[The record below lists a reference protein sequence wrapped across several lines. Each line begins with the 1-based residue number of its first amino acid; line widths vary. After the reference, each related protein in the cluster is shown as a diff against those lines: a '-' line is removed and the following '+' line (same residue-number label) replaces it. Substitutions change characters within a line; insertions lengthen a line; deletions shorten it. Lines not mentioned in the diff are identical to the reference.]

1 MNRIK
6 QNRAEKHQPIS
17 ETQSLAL
24 DLQHGMSKSP
34 TTDES
39 EDIRT
44 LHKFGYAQELARVL
58 GGFSNFAISFAIIG
72 ILLGGVT
79 SFQVG
84 FCSVGGASI
93 GLGWPLVC
101 LFSLCVAATMGQIA
115 SAFPTAGGLY
125 HWAAILGGRGWGWV
139 TAWFNLAGLATLLAA
154 VNVGTYQFAF
164 GAIYPD
170 SEPDKTTQLIVVA
183 LITASQAVINHLG
196 IRVTRVL
203 TDLSGY
209 VILFV
214 TIVLIIS
221 LLAAAPELDFS
232 RLWTFSNFSGLPEG
246 ENPVLPRTESLLWLF
261 ALGFLHAAF
270 TITGFDASAHAAEE
284 TVGATRHVP
293 RGIVQSVF
301 IAGVFGWA
309 MLCAVVLAMRDMP
322 VVAEKG
328 DKGFM
333 FTLSDVLPRWL
344 ALGLAGGIVITQ
356 YLCGLAT
363 VTSGSRMAFA
373 FARDGGLPFSHWVR
387 HVSPRFR
394 TPPVAIW
401 GVAIAG
407 VLFTVYSEMYS
418 AIAAACVI
426 FLYISYV
433 LPTAIGLVA
442 YGRWWKEM
450 GPWHLGW
457 WFRPLAV
464 VSVIGCAGLIVI
476 GMQPPNEKAA
486 YAVLVLS
493 LALAILWFTFYRKK
507 FPGPPLGKMTVQQ
520 AEAIQ
525 AAEIAVH
532 EIETPGKP
540 GHE

>member
-1 MNRIK
+1 
-6 QNRAEKHQPIS
+6 
-17 ETQSLAL
+17 
-24 DLQHGMSKSP
+24 MSTPP
-34 TTDES
+34 TPDES
-39 EDIRT
+39 DDIRT

-139 TAWFNLAGLATLLAA
+139 TAWFNLAGLVTLLAA
-154 VNVGTYQFAF
+154 INVGTFKFAMGVFDPDFKPSELTQFIA
-164 GAIYPD
+164 
-170 SEPDKTTQLIVVA
+170 VV
-183 LITASQAVINHLG
+183 LITASQAAFNHLG
-196 IRVTRVL
+196 IRVTRIL
-203 TDLSGY
+203 TDFCGY
-209 VILFV
+209 LILLV
-214 TIVLIIS
+214 TIALTVS
-221 LLAAAPELDFS
+221 LLIASPELDFS
-232 RLWTFSNFSGLPEG
+232 RLWTFTNFSGLPENLTG
-246 ENPVLPRTESLLWLF
+246 LPEDDPVWPRRESLLWLF
-261 ALGFLHAAF
+261 ALGSLHAAF

-284 TVGATRHVP
+284 TVGAARHAP
-293 RGIVQSVF
+293 RGIVQSVL
-301 IAGVFGWA
+301 ISAVFGWA
-309 MLCAVVLAMRDMP
+309 MLCALVLSMRDLSA
-322 VVAEKG
+322 VAEKG
-328 DKGFM
+328 ENGFM

-344 ALGLAGGIVITQ
+344 ALGLGGGIVITQ

-373 FARDGGLPFSHWVR
+373 FARDGGLPLSDWLR

-407 VLFTVYSEMYS
+407 VLFTVYSKVYLT
-418 AIAAACVI
+418 ITAACVI
-426 FLYISYV
+426 FLYVSYV
-433 LPTAIGLVA
+433 LPTAIGLAA

-450 GPWHLGW
+450 GPWHIGR

-464 VSVIGCAGLIVI
+464 VSIIGCTGLVVI
-476 GMQPPNEKAA
+476 GMQPPNVKAA

-493 LALAILWFTFYRKK
+493 LALAILWFSFYRKR
-507 FPGPPLGKMTVQQ
+507 FVGPPHGKISVQQ

-525 AAEIAVH
+525 AAEVAVH
-532 EIETPGKP
+532 EIEAQSKTEP
-540 GHE
+540 

>member
-1 MNRIK
+1 
-6 QNRAEKHQPIS
+6 
-17 ETQSLAL
+17 
-24 DLQHGMSKSP
+24 MSTSP
-34 TTDES
+34 TPDES
-39 EDIRT
+39 DDIRT

-79 SFQVG
+79 SFQQG

-154 VNVGTYQFAF
+154 VNVGTFLFAMAVF
-164 GAIYPD
+164 DPD
-170 SEPDKTTQLIVVA
+170 YSPSKTTQFLVVV
-183 LITASQAVINHLG
+183 LITATQAAFNHLG

-203 TDLSGY
+203 TDFSGY
-209 VILFV
+209 LILLV
-214 TIVLIIS
+214 SIVLTVA
-221 LLAAAPELDFS
+221 LLIAAPEIDIA

-246 ENPVLPRTESLLWLF
+246 DEPIWPRTESLLWLF
-261 ALGFLHAAF
+261 ALGFLLPAF
-270 TITGFDASAHAAEE
+270 TITGFDASAHASEE

-293 RGIVQSVF
+293 RGIVRSVF

-309 MLCAVVLAMRDMP
+309 MLCAVVLAMRDLTA
-322 VVAEKG
+322 VAEKG

-333 FTLSDVLPRWL
+333 FTLSDTLPRWL
-344 ALGLAGGIVITQ
+344 ALGLGGGIVITQ

-373 FARDGGLPFSHWVR
+373 FARDAGLPLSRWVR
-387 HVSPRFR
+387 HVSPLFR

-401 GVAIAG
+401 GVAIVS
-407 VLFTVYSEMYS
+407 VLFTVYSDMYS
-418 AIAAACVI
+418 AIAAVCVI
-426 FLYISYV
+426 FLYVSYV
-433 LPTAIGLVA
+433 LPTAIGIVA
-442 YGRWWKEM
+442 HGRWWKEM
-450 GPWHLGW
+450 GPWHLGQ

-464 VSVIGCAGLIVI
+464 VSVVGCAGLTVI

-486 YAVLVLS
+486 FAVLILS
-493 LALAILWFTFYRKK
+493 LALAVLWIAFYRKR
-507 FPGPPLGKMTVQQ
+507 FPGPPQGKLSEQQ
-520 AEAIQ
+520 TEAIH

-532 EIETPGKP
+532 EIEANSTNEK
-540 GHE
+540 

>member
-1 MNRIK
+1 M
-6 QNRAEKHQPIS
+6 
-17 ETQSLAL
+17 
-24 DLQHGMSKSP
+24 P
-34 TTDES
+34 TPSTSDES
-39 EDIRT
+39 DDIHT

-139 TAWFNLAGLATLLAA
+139 TAWFNLAGLATLLVA
-154 VNVGTYQFAF
+154 VNVGTFQFALGVF
-164 GAIYPD
+164 DPEIK
-170 SEPDKTTQLIVVA
+170 PDKLTQFIMVA
-183 LITASQAVINHLG
+183 LITASQAAINHLS

-203 TDLSGY
+203 TDFSGY
-209 VILFV
+209 WILLV
-214 TIVLIIS
+214 SIVLTAA
-221 LLAAAPELDFS
+221 LLIAAPELDVT
-232 RLWTFSNFSGLPEG
+232 RLWTFSNFSDLPGDE
-246 ENPVLPRTESLLWLF
+246 PVWPRTDSLLWLF
-261 ALGFLHAAF
+261 ALGFLLPAF

-293 RGIVQSVF
+293 QGIVQSVL

-309 MLCAVVLAMRDMP
+309 MLCAVVLAMRDLP
-322 VVAEKG
+322 AVAEKG

-333 FTLSDVLPRWL
+333 FTLTDVLPGWL
-344 ALGLAGGIVITQ
+344 ALGLGGGIVIAQ

-363 VTSGSRMAFA
+363 ITSGSRMAFA
-373 FARDGGLPFSHWVR
+373 FARDGGLPWSHLVR

-407 VLFTVYSEMYS
+407 VLFTVYSSMYPT
-418 AIAAACVI
+418 IAAVCVI
-426 FLYISYV
+426 FLYVSYV
-433 LPTAIGLVA
+433 LPTAIGLAA
-442 YGRWWKEM
+442 YGRWWKDM
-450 GPWHLGW
+450 GPWHLGR

-486 YAVLVLS
+486 YAVMGSLV
-493 LALAILWFTFYRKK
+493 ALAILWFGVARRR
-507 FPGPPLGKMTVQQ
+507 FPGPPHGIITVQQ
-520 AEAIQ
+520 REAIQ
-525 AAEIAVH
+525 AAEAAVH
-532 EIETPGKP
+532 EIDPQSKRA
-540 GHE
+540 

>member
-1 MNRIK
+1 
-6 QNRAEKHQPIS
+6 
-17 ETQSLAL
+17 
-24 DLQHGMSKSP
+24 MSTPP
-34 TTDES
+34 TPDES
-39 EDIRT
+39 DDIRT

-154 VNVGTYQFAF
+154 VNVGTFVFAMGVF
-164 GAIYPD
+164 DPD
-170 SEPDKTTQLIVVA
+170 IEPDESTQFIVVV
-183 LITASQAVINHLG
+183 LITASQAAFNHLG

-209 VILFV
+209 LILLV
-214 TIVLIIS
+214 TIVLTVA
-221 LLAAAPELDFS
+221 LLIAAPELDFS
-232 RLWTFSNFSGLPEG
+232 RLWTFSNFSGLPAEK
-246 ENPVLPRTESLLWLF
+246 PVLPRTESLLLLF

-293 RGIVQSVF
+293 RGIVRSVF
-301 IAGVFGWA
+301 VAGVFGWLL
-309 MLCAVVLAMRDMP
+309 LCAVVLAMRDLP
-322 VVAEKG
+322 TVAEKG
-328 DKGFM
+328 DKAFM

-373 FARDGGLPFSHWVR
+373 FARDGGLPMSRWVR

-401 GVAIAG
+401 GVAVAG
-407 VLFTVYSEMYS
+407 VLFTVYAPMYT

-450 GPWHLGW
+450 GPWHLGV

-464 VSVIGCAGLIVI
+464 VSIIGCAGLIAI
-476 GMQPPNEKAA
+476 GMHPPNEVVVEV
-486 YAVLVLS
+486 VLILS
-493 LALAILWFTFYRKK
+493 VALAILWFAFYRMR
-507 FPGPPLGKMTVQQ
+507 FVGPPHGIISAEQ
-520 AEAIQ
+520 AKAIQ
-525 AAEIAVH
+525 AAEVAVH
-532 EIETPGKP
+532 EIEAQSKT
-540 GHE
+540 ES